1 MILGVFQFLY
11 MKVEGSFV
19 PLAGKGSTTFT
30 ISFLGY
36 PVFHDFG
43 SFSIFVHENGGKNEI
58 LVVTVDEMNGAS
70 ALRASS

>member
-1 MILGVFQFLY
+1 M
-11 MKVEGSFV
+11 EGSFV

-43 SFSIFVHENGGKNEI
+43 CFSIFVHEIGGKNDT
-58 LVVTVDEMNGAS
+58 LVVTIDEMNGAS